1 MTRLNQPI
9 QVFEDR
15 IDVHAYNWFEL
26 VHPGYATQCIALMTL
41 IQKHMDCEPGK
52 LIRCIDV
59 GTGPGAP
66 LQMLMEMLP
75 NLDVVAIE
83 PSPVAYQYLQQNMG
97 KHRHLKTLNIDFL
110 NFKPDLLFP
119 MVMSVG
125 ASHHLNTYFF
135 LNKVY
140 DCLEQNGKLFIA
152 DEMIC
157 PYHNVQERQR
167 NLILHHTA
175 YMLAVMIPIPE
186 AVRDKL
192 GIKER
197 RLVYELE
204 INVPIIVADT
214 LENRIQEAA
223 YKCRELWR
231 TMEDL
236 DLGTSISHEFM
247 AFYRLQVL
255 ELQAL
260 VAGLDYQ
267 VEQKTFAEQFIK
279 LASAAGLRL
288 LEHERV
294 YPTIGL
300 RDMDAG
306 THVFAFEKR

>member
-1 MTRLNQPI
+1 MTILNQTN
-9 QVFEDR
+9 QMFEDR

-26 VHPGYATQCIALMTL
+26 VHPAYAKQCLALATL
-41 IQKHMDCEPGK
+41 IHKYVDYEDSNT
-52 LIRCIDV
+52 IRCIDV

-83 PSPVAYQYLQQNMG
+83 PSSVAYQYLQQNMG
-97 KHRHLKTLNIDFL
+97 KHRHMKALNIDFL
-110 NFKPDLLFP
+110 NFNPDLSFP
-119 MVMSVG
+119 MITSVG
-125 ASHHLNTYFF
+125 ASHHLNTFF
-135 LNKVY
+135 FFNKAR
-140 DCLEQNGKLFIA
+140 DCLDENGKLFIA

-157 PYHNVQERQR
+157 PYHTVQERER

-175 YMLAVMIPIPE
+175 YMLAVMVPIPE
-186 AVRDKL
+186 EFRDKL
-192 GIKER
+192 WTKEQ

-204 INVPIIVADT
+204 NNVPTIVADT
-214 LENRIQEAA
+214 LEGRIQEAVRR
-223 YKCRELWR
+223 CREVLK
-231 TMEDL
+231 TTEDL
-236 DLGTSISHEFM
+236 KLDASISHELM

-267 VEQKTFAEQFIK
+267 VEQKTFPERFLE
-279 LASAAGLRL
+279 LARAAGFQL

-294 YPTIGL
+294 YPTIGH
-300 RDMDAG
+300 RDVDAG